1 MARIRSIHPGL
12 FTDENF
18 MSASIAARMLLIGIW
33 TEAFDDGVF
42 EWKPITLKARIFPVD
57 AVAVP
62 ELLTELEG
70 LNFIKKFEVDG
81 KSYGVIRNFCKWQRP
96 KKPNSSGVLPNE
108 LMLFAAYSE
117 NGSEP
122 VPNQFRTGG
131 EKSPQMEDGGWRGR
145 EGGRKKDAAAVAAHS
160 VPPPPSHSEAP
171 DARVYRRGR
180 EVLGN
185 SAGGIVKKLIVA
197 KDGNLS
203 LAAAAIETASTK
215 ADPKTYLMAIVN
227 ARQKDT
233 DTERL
238 RISGDAW

>member
-1 MARIRSIHPGL
+1 MANWVRLWEDMPTDPKWRVIAKRAGRTIPEVMSIFMFMMTNAGANASERGVL
-12 FTDENF
+12 TNWSDEDV
-18 MSASIAARMLLIGIW
+18 AAALDMEPEHVTAVR
-33 TEAFDDGVF
+33 EAMQG
-42 EWKPITLKARIFPVD
+42 KTLEGEKLSGWEKRQPKREDSSSERAKQWRERKRTQANAHERPD
-57 AVAVP
+57 ADADADIVP
-62 ELLTELEG
+62 NNSNELL
-70 LNFIKKFEVDG
+70 
-81 KSYGVIRNFCKWQRP
+81 
-96 KKPNSSGVLPNE
+96 
-108 LMLFAAYSE
+108 
-117 NGSEP
+117 
-122 VPNQFRTGG
+122 
-131 EKSPQMEDGGWRGR
+131 GR
-145 EGGRKKDAAAVAAHS
+145 EIPRPPMAAVTSLPVA
-160 VPPPPSHSEAP
+160 PEAP

-227 ARQKDT
+227 ARQKDS